1 MLMSTATILKT
12 ASSAPFEAR
21 PPAYRV
27 CARCVMDT
35 SDPEIRFD
43 GNGHCNHCIAYYQ
56 RARRELLEPEA
67 AQRALAALV
76 ERIRSAGARR
86 EYDCIIGVSGG
97 VDSTYTAYAVK
108 RLGLRP
114 LAVHLDNGWNSE
126 LAVDNIKHTLEV
138 LGIDLV
144 THVIDWPEFRDL
156 QLSFLKA
163 SVPDTEMPTDHAI
176 FAVLLNT
183 AYRRGIRYVLT
194 GSNIATEAIMP
205 PSWNHNKWDLKH
217 LRAIHRRFG
226 TKKLRTFPQL
236 GPAGFLYY
244 VLIKGIKYVPILNL
258 LGYDKQM
265 AKDVIARELGWRD
278 YGGKHFESVFTRFY
292 QGYIL
297 PRKFGYDK
305 RRAHLSTLI
314 CAGTITREEALCE
327 LEKHPYD
334 GYDLEGEIEYVAK
347 KFGLTREAFEDLM
360 ARPLKRHLDYPAN
373 RLLFHNLHGLRDIV
387 KQIAKTG

>member
-1 MLMSTATILKT
+1 MSTVTVAKPRRSAASDVT
-12 ASSAPFEAR
+12 AR
-21 PPAYRV
+21 AYRV
-27 CARCVMDT
+27 CTRCVMDT
-35 SDPEIRFD
+35 TDAEIRFD
-43 GNGHCNHCIAYYQ
+43 ERGHCNHCTDCFE
-56 RARRELLEPEA
+56 RARRELLQPEEA
-67 AQRALAALV
+67 KRKLDVLV
-76 ERIRSAGARR
+76 ERIRRAGKNR

-97 VDSTYTAYAVK
+97 VDSAYTAYAVK

-126 LAVDNIKHTLEV
+126 LAVDNIKHTLEI
-138 LGIDLV
+138 LGIDLF

-183 AYRRGIRYVLT
+183 AYQRGIRYVLT

-217 LRAIHRRFG
+217 LRAIHGQFG
-226 TKKLRTFPQL
+226 TRKLHTFPQL
-236 GPAGFLYY
+236 GAARFLYY
-244 VLIKGIKYVPILNL
+244 VLVKRIKYVPILNL
-258 LGYDKQM
+258 LGYDKQL
-265 AKDVIARELGWRD
+265 AKEAITKELGWRD

-297 PRKFGYDK
+297 LRKFGYDK

-314 CAGTITREEALCE
+314 CAGTITRDEALCE
-327 LEKHPYD
+327 LEKGPYD
-334 GYDLEGEIEYVAK
+334 GYDLEGETQYVAK
-347 KFGLTREAFEDLM
+347 KFGLSVETFEELLR
-360 ARPLKRHLDYPAN
+360 RPPKRHLDYPAN
-373 RLLFHNLHGLRDIV
+373 RLLFHRLHGLRAMV
-387 KQIAKTG
+387 KEIARTG